1 MAKKDEGL
9 NAKNVAFDQPGA
21 GLVLGGVNA
30 SNLYAKYD
38 KLRAVKDQ
46 KEGGSK
52 QLWDNLSRFTTT
64 ANAKNLDPAQAKLYN
79 QYIKTGKV
87 PTGLKD
93 TTVSA
98 AMDWGLREAG
108 RFQQHKPVSLLSQI
122 AGPLLTIAAGAI
134 NPALGA
140 AVGGY
145 MGSRNGGGPLS
156 IISGIAG
163 GYLGGNAIAN
173 AGGVSGIYDSVK
185 NGVSNFLSPGGF
197 SNPSALGLSGENL
210 GLNFASGAIPA
221 APVAGYGIGG
231 ATAGGLGL
239 TGANLGVGLTNSLG
253 GTPIAGY
260 GNSAVGG
267 SLDTPGL
274 INAPTAGSTPQSVGS
289 KPLPSK
295 IDEGIKIA
303 NKGLKIA
310 ESLTPAPEQPG
321 GLMTAPMQMGQPKQ
335 MTNFGMQMR
344 PFMPYRYFTPTT
356 NPFMARIT

>member
-30 SNLYAKYD
+30 SNLYAKYG

-108 RFQQHKPVSLLSQI
+108 RFQQHKPISLLEQI
-122 AGPLLTIAAGAI
+122 AGPLLTIAASAI
-134 NPALGA
+134 PVVGPYAGA
-140 AVGGY
+140 AMGGY
-145 MGSRNGGGPLS
+145 IGSRNGGGPLS
-156 IISGIAG
+156 ILTGAAG
-163 GYLGGNAIAN
+163 GYLGGRSIAN
-173 AGGVSGIYDSVK
+173 AGGVSGIYNSAK
-185 NGVSNFLSPGGF
+185 NGLGNLFSSGGF
-197 SNPSALGLSGENL
+197 SNPSALGLSGANL
-210 GLNFASGAIPA
+210 GLNFGSGSFGA
-221 APVAGYGIGG
+221 APVSGFG
-231 ATAGGLGL
+231 ASGLGL
-239 TGANLGVGLTNSLG
+239 SGANLGLGLTNSLG
-253 GTPIAGY
+253 GTPVTGY

-267 SLDTPGL
+267 DPSSLYTPASTGPPKPTPSLVDQGVKTARAGL
-274 INAPTAGSTPQSVGS
+274 R
-289 KPLPSK
+289 
-295 IDEGIKIA
+295 
-303 NKGLKIA
+303 IA
-310 ESLTPAPEQPG
+310 EALTPTTQQGG